1 MGKQNLLLDAIRK
14 ANVKQP
20 SSKETVSAGTQP
32 AETPVVQEQ
41 KTKNE
46 KKDKKSVGRTESK
59 NDNASWQRFSCTCS
73 KAIVEKIRN
82 IAAKEGFTV
91 RQVLEL
97 FLQRGIEEYEHKH
110 GVAKPKNKDIDDLL

>member
-14 ANVKQP
+14 ANAKQP
-20 SSKETVSAGTQP
+20 TSEETFSVGTQP
-32 AETPVVQEQ
+32 AETPVVQDQ
-41 KTKNE
+41 KSRNE
-46 KKDKKSVGRTESK
+46 KKEKKPVERTEAK
-59 NDNASWQRFSCTCS
+59 GDNASWQRFSCTCS
-73 KAIVEKIRN
+73 KSIVEKIRN

-110 GVAKPKNKDIDDLL
+110 GVAKPKNKSINELV